1 LVSWLFTLKNDIH
14 QEGSMKTIYLGLI
27 CWLLL
32 TPLAHAEYER
42 NKAVPVE
49 KVLFGQVLSVRNITE
64 QELIQDKNQGWKT
77 FGGALIG
84 GAIGNQ
90 FGAGSGRGVA
100 TILGAIIG
108 GSMAHDRKPE
118 YREKTLHLVELMIK
132 VENGDEYMV
141 IQDLDRRMLFQ
152 PQDAIRMV
160 YLANGTVRIDK
171 QI

>member
-1 LVSWLFTLKNDIH
+1 MNKEN
-14 QEGSMKTIYLGLI
+14 GMKAIYLSLI
-27 CWLLL
+27 FWLA
-32 TPLAHAEYER
+32 LAPFAQADYDR

-64 QELIQDKNQGWKT
+64 QELIRDKNQGWKT

-90 FGAGSGRGVA
+90 FGSGSGRDVA

-108 GSMAHDRKPE
+108 GSIAHDKNPK

-132 VENGDEYMV
+132 IENGDEYMV
-141 IQDLDRRMLFQ
+141 VQDLDH
-152 PQDAIRMV
+152 RMV
-160 YLANGTVRIDK
+160 FQVKDQIRLIYLASGSVRVDK

>member
-1 LVSWLFTLKNDIH
+1 MMIKEYD
-14 QEGSMKTIYLGLI
+14 MKAIYLSLL
-27 CWLLL
+27 CWLTLI
-32 TPLAHAEYER
+32 PFAQADYDR

-64 QELIQDKNQGWKT
+64 QELIRDKNQGWKT

-90 FGAGSGRGVA
+90 FGSGSGRDVA

-108 GSMAHDRKPE
+108 GSVAHNRNPE

-141 IQDLDRRMLFQ
+141 VQDLDRRMVFQ
-152 PQDAIRMV
+152 PNDEIRMI

-171 QI
+171 QM

>member
-1 LVSWLFTLKNDIH
+1 
-14 QEGSMKTIYLGLI
+14 MKAIYLSLM
-27 CWLLL
+27 CWLALI
-32 TPLAHAEYER
+32 PFAQADYDR

-90 FGAGSGRGVA
+90 FGSGSGRDVA
-100 TILGAIIG
+100 TILGALVG
-108 GSMAHDRKPE
+108 GSIAHNRNPQ

-132 VENGDEYMV
+132 VDNGDEYMV
-141 IQDLDRRMLFQ
+141 VQDLDRRMIFQ
-152 PQDAIRMV
+152 ARDEIRMI
-160 YLANGTVRIDK
+160 YLTNGSVRIDK
-171 QI
+171 QM

>member
-1 LVSWLFTLKNDIH
+1 M
-14 QEGSMKTIYLGLI
+14 MKAIYLSFI
-27 CWLLL
+27 CWLAFM
-32 TPLAHAEYER
+32 PFAHADYDR

-49 KVLFGQVLSVRNITE
+49 QVLFGQVLSVRNITE
-64 QELIQDKNQGWKT
+64 QELIRDKNQGWKT

-90 FGAGSGRGVA
+90 FGSGSGRDVA

-108 GSMAHDRKPE
+108 GSVAHNSNPE

-141 IQDLDRRMLFQ
+141 VQDLDRQMRFRANDEVRM
-152 PQDAIRMV
+152 I

-171 QI
+171 QM

>member
-1 LVSWLFTLKNDIH
+1 
-14 QEGSMKTIYLGLI
+14 MKAIYLSLI
-27 CWLLL
+27 CWLALI
-32 TPLAHAEYER
+32 PYAQAQYER

-49 KVLFGQVLSVRNITE
+49 KVLFGQVMSIRNITE
-64 QELIQDKNQGWKT
+64 QELIQDKNSGWKT

-90 FGAGSGRGVA
+90 FGGGSGRGVA

-108 GSMAHDRKPE
+108 GSMAHDRNSK
-118 YREKTLHLVELMIK
+118 YHEKTLLLVELMIK
-132 VENGDEYMV
+132 VDNGDEYMV
-141 IQDLDRRMLFQ
+141 IQNLDHRMLFQ
-152 PQDAIRMV
+152 RKDAVRMV

>member
-1 LVSWLFTLKNDIH
+1 
-14 QEGSMKTIYLGLI
+14 MKAIYLSLM
-27 CWLLL
+27 CWLALI
-32 TPLAHAEYER
+32 PFAQADYDR

-90 FGAGSGRGVA
+90 FGSGSGRDVA
-100 TILGAIIG
+100 TILGALVG
-108 GSMAHDRKPE
+108 GSIAHNRNPQ

-132 VENGDEYMV
+132 VDNGDEYMV
-141 IQDLDRRMLFQ
+141 VQDLDRRMVFQ
-152 PQDAIRMV
+152 ARDEIRMI
-160 YLANGTVRIDK
+160 YLANGSVRIDK
-171 QI
+171 QM

>member
-1 LVSWLFTLKNDIH
+1 MNKENGMKAIYLSLMCWLFIIPFSYAD
-14 QEGSMKTIYLGLI
+14 
-27 CWLLL
+27 
-32 TPLAHAEYER
+32 YER

-64 QELIQDKNQGWKT
+64 RELIQDRNQGWKT

-90 FGAGSGRGVA
+90 FGSGSGRGVA

-108 GSMAHDRKPE
+108 GSIAHDRNPE
-118 YREKTLHLVELMIK
+118 YRENILHLVELMIK
-132 VENGDEYMV
+132 VDNGDEYMV
-141 IQDLDRRMLFQ
+141 IQDLDSRMLFQ
-152 PQDAIRMV
+152 AKDAIRMV

-171 QI
+171 QM